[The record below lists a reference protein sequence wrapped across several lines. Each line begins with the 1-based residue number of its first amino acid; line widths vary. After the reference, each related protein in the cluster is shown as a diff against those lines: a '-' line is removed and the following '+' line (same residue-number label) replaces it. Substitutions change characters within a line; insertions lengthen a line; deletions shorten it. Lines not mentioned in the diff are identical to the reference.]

1 MKMFAVWMARVA
13 VLGVCA
19 ACLGCAGL
27 GSGPDI
33 SSEKQDPN
41 QKYSNAEVRRMF
53 VDQPFLGSGDYF
65 RERQWKDSGEEVSRP
80 ETAAQGRTEDMSEIE
95 QRVAS
100 LEQSLHTQQS
110 SDSGSAT
117 AQRDTDTPETVQ
129 TPEQVKLGF
138 LLDRTA
144 LKPGVEKELTAA
156 VADMPRSSSW
166 RIYTDQA
173 LQEVLAPT
181 GYIEDKNLA
190 KITQTLGLYPGLR
203 MLFLIEGADL
213 PQGYPGHVGLT
224 LSMVDTG
231 LPYRYPL
238 LEMDSEVQK
247 ASELGGTLQEI
258 FTRLA
263 EYAVGKSQ
271 VMPRHYRVFGLKGE
285 KVLINGGR
293 KSPLAP
299 GDVLDVIPDGETVTA
314 PTGVPVGWM
323 PDTATGR
330 VRIQEILGPDAAVC
344 VPVGEGAS
352 PEQGAYVLPHQE
364 N

>member
-1 MKMFAVWMARVA
+1 MFTVWMVRVA
-13 VLGVCA
+13 ALGVCA

-33 SSEKQDPN
+33 SSEKQEPG

-65 RERQWKDSGEEVSRP
+65 RERQWTGSGEENSGP
-80 ETAAQGRTEDMSEIE
+80 ESAAKDRTEDLGRIE

-100 LEQSLHTQQS
+100 LEESVHTQQS
-110 SDSGSAT
+110 SDLDRESVQEDS
-117 AQRDTDTPETVQ
+117 PEAVID
-129 TPEQVKLGF
+129 PEQVKLGF

-156 VADMPRSSSW
+156 VTRMARSSSW

-173 LQEVLAPT
+173 LQELLAPT
-181 GYIEDKNLA
+181 GYLQDKNLA
-190 KITQTLGLYPGLR
+190 KITQTLSLYPGLR
-203 MLFLIEGADL
+203 MLLLIEDADL
-213 PQGYPGHVGLT
+213 PQEYPGHVGLT

-238 LEMDSEVQK
+238 LEMESEIQK
-247 ASELGGTLQEI
+247 ASELDGTLLKI
-258 FTRLA
+258 FTRLT
-263 EYAVGKSQ
+263 EYAAGKSQ
-271 VMPRHYRVFGLKGE
+271 IMPRHYRVFALKGE
-285 KVLINGGR
+285 KVVINGGR

-299 GDVLDVIPDGETVTA
+299 GDVLDVIPSGETVTT

-330 VRIQEILGPDAAVC
+330 IRVQEILGPDAAVC

-364 N
+364 D